1 MHTILIC
8 DDDKD
13 IVSALDIYLSSEGYK
28 TVKAYNGNEALRAV
42 EQNDIHLILMDIM
55 MPVMNGLAAAKAI
68 RALARPDAGTI
79 PIIALTANAF
89 SEDVQKCLDAGMN
102 AHIAKP
108 LDVNAME
115 ETLKSVLDR

>member
-55 MPVMNGLAAAKAI
+55 MPELDGIRATAKLREGSNVPIILLTAKSEDNDKILGLNTAAAGSLPG
-68 RALARPDAGTI
+68 RSLPGD
-79 PIIALTANAF
+79 
-89 SEDVQKCLDAGMN
+89 
-102 AHIAKP
+102 
-108 LDVNAME
+108 
-115 ETLKSVLDR
+115 

>member
-1 MHTILIC
+1 MNAEIAQIFLENWGMSVRRVTNGAEA
-8 DDDKD
+8 
-13 IVSALDIYLSSEGYK
+13 VRAFSEAPEGSFD
-28 TVKAYNGNEALRAV
+28 V
-42 EQNDIHLILMDIM
+42 ILMDIM
-55 MPVMNGLAAAKAI
+55 MPVMNGLTAAKAI